1 MFIKSSCPSYPRT
14 FLCFSACVCCH
25 PCFFYEK
32 FKLFNYDYLFNCV
45 NILVTLLVA
54 GICAIVGVA
63 CAALFT
69 ICSGKMGWGEGGW
82 RLRV

>member
-1 MFIKSSCPSYPRT
+1 MFIKSSCPSYPRI
-14 FLCFSACVCCH
+14 FCALLLVNVVILV
-25 PCFFYEK
+25 FFYEK